1 MSIQAAAYMK
11 YLLKFVFRFCSSL
24 HFQEPPYGR
33 LPPPPQ
39 PHPSLDELHRR
50 RKEIM
55 AQLEERKV
63 ISPPPFA
70 PSPTLP
76 PTFHQEEVST
86 SFLVSVIDLSY
97 IFFQTIYYFVSHL
110 DLQSVWNDFCSVY

>member
-1 MSIQAAAYMK
+1 MSLCKI
-11 YLLKFVFRFCSSL
+11 
-24 HFQEPPYGR
+24 FQEPYGR
-33 LPPPPQ
+33 PPPQ

-76 PTFHQEEVST
+76 PSFRTDEVRVFVF
-86 SFLVSVIDLSY
+86 FLNTAVEL
-97 IFFQTIYYFVSHL
+97 L
-110 DLQSVWNDFCSVY
+110 LQWGGGVC

>member
-1 MSIQAAAYMK
+1 MY
-11 YLLKFVFRFCSSL
+11 
-24 HFQEPPYGR
+24 FQEPSYGR
-33 LPPPPQ
+33 LPPPQ

-76 PTFHQEEVST
+76 PAFHQEEVST
-86 SFLVSVIDLSY
+86 YLELPVFLFNSCVSACPVKL
-97 IFFQTIYYFVSHL
+97 IFYLFPRLQRNLFFFLKDYFIL
-110 DLQSVWNDFCSVY
+110 

>member
-1 MSIQAAAYMK
+1 MSLCK
-11 YLLKFVFRFCSSL
+11 
-24 HFQEPPYGR
+24 FQETYSR
-33 LPPPPQ
+33 PPPQ

-76 PTFHQEEVST
+76 PSFHADEVN
-86 SFLVSVIDLSY
+86 VI
-97 IFFQTIYYFVSHL
+97 FK
-110 DLQSVWNDFCSVY
+110 

>member
-1 MSIQAAAYMK
+1 MILSVHCIFIFLQYMVA
-11 YLLKFVFRFCSSL
+11 VFCNVFLSS
-24 HFQEPPYGR
+24 F
-33 LPPPPQ
+33 Q

-76 PTFHQEEVST
+76 HPFHSEEVSI
-86 SFLVSVIDLSY
+86 V
-97 IFFQTIYYFVSHL
+97 
-110 DLQSVWNDFCSVY
+110 

>member
-1 MSIQAAAYMK
+1 MSTQAATYLK
-11 YLLKFVFRFCSSL
+11 YVLNELMCFEILFQFLLIL
-24 HFQEPPYGR
+24 HFQDPPYSR
-33 LPPPPQ
+33 LPPPAQ

-76 PTFHQEEVST
+76 PTFHQEEVSKHIIF
-86 SFLVSVIDLSY
+86 SSIYQFFLQL
-97 IFFQTIYYFVSHL
+97 FVVCL
-110 DLQSVWNDFCSVY
+110 K

>member
-1 MSIQAAAYMK
+1 
-11 YLLKFVFRFCSSL
+11 
-24 HFQEPPYGR
+24 
-33 LPPPPQ
+33 
-39 PHPSLDELHRR
+39 
-50 RKEIM
+50 M

>member
-1 MSIQAAAYMK
+1 MSVQAA
-11 YLLKFVFRFCSSL
+11 YLKCVLSESVCPEILFQFLLIL
-24 HFQEPPYGR
+24 HFQEPPYSR

-76 PTFHQEEVST
+76 PAFHQEEVST
-86 SFLVSVIDLSY
+86 SFLVSFINFSFISGLLCPLQVIF
-97 IFFQTIYYFVSHL
+97 I
-110 DLQSVWNDFCSVY
+110 CS